1 MIQILPHYFQKIKID
16 QIQVGKNRI
25 SLLYDKNIFY
35 LDNDKFALNAL
46 LSYNPELKRVTVDL
60 NRFKIKNSEIVL
72 NGKFDFFLDRR
83 EWLGKGYYRAY
94 DLNGIFVVSLNEDRL
109 KFKLNSKETS
119 SIKRLV
125 DYIAPPEPI
134 KVWIYPKI
142 PAKKYKLHYL
152 IGEIKIDDDNT
163 IKFDPNKLKAFAT
176 AYEADI
182 HFNSKVSPV
191 LTKKIDIRL
200 NNDTLSFKL
209 YDPTYEGKKLNGSF
223 VKIRN
228 LTNSKAELLAHIEVN
243 DKIDNSI
250 KKLLSAYNINL
261 PFVQTDGKT
270 EAKVDFIVKLL
281 TGSINRYEGVY
292 KSEYAKLLFD
302 NSVYL
307 PVKNLNVISKG
318 SKIIINQSN
327 ISLSPYL
334 DANLSGSI
342 DLNKRGGEFISLINR
357 FQFDY
362 NKVPLLKIKNRKV
375 PIKLRFND
383 KVTFELPELNL
394 IFSYIKSGS
403 IKIVSK
409 DIKPLIPYFQGPLIP
424 IEDGKFEVEYS
435 SKKLDATGFIK
446 YRNNFLKYKNR
457 KLQKFSF
464 KLNRRNFETTVEV
477 NKNIYLTLKNRKAIV
492 NFSNLDIYVDKMLY
506 ILKDNLKKS
515 NNKKSSQYT
524 IHIDCFNTLLHY
536 KKSKLSSKNLT
547 IVLKTS
553 PLEIEFITKQNLGE
567 IRGIIKNRKLNII
580 GKGVSGSD
588 IRNITS
594 LDHIYGGYFDFN
606 AVGTIDDFKGT
617 ISVRNSLWAK
627 NRLLNNL
634 LAILNTIPAVLT
646 LQNPGFSDKG
656 FKIKD
661 GMVLYHY
668 KDEILY
674 FDKILING
682 DSAQIT
688 GRGKIN
694 LKSDTILMSIQIHFL
709 ENLTK
714 LLNKIPIAGY
724 IIFGNDG
731 TMAVTLNISGYLD
744 NPKVTTETV
753 KDAVEVPLNILERTL
768 KLPFKLFELRAPLKT
783 IHSP

>member
-1 MIQILPHYFQKIKID
+1 M
-16 QIQVGKNRI
+16 
-25 SLLYDKNIFY
+25 
-35 LDNDKFALNAL
+35 
-46 LSYNPELKRVTVDL
+46 
-60 NRFKIKNSEIVL
+60 
-72 NGKFDFFLDRR
+72 
-83 EWLGKGYYRAY
+83 
-94 DLNGIFVVSLNEDRL
+94 
-109 KFKLNSKETS
+109 
-119 SIKRLV
+119 
-125 DYIAPPEPI
+125 
-134 KVWIYPKI
+134 
-142 PAKKYKLHYL
+142 
-152 IGEIKIDDDNT
+152 
-163 IKFDPNKLKAFAT
+163 
-176 AYEADI
+176 
-182 HFNSKVSPV
+182 
-191 LTKKIDIRL
+191 
-200 NNDTLSFKL
+200 
-209 YDPTYEGKKLNGSF
+209 
-223 VKIRN
+223 
-228 LTNSKAELLAHIEVN
+228 
-243 DKIDNSI
+243 
-250 KKLLSAYNINL
+250 
-261 PFVQTDGKT
+261 
-270 EAKVDFIVKLL
+270 
-281 TGSINRYEGVY
+281 
-292 KSEYAKLLFD
+292 
-302 NSVYL
+302 
-307 PVKNLNVISKG
+307 
-318 SKIIINQSN
+318 
-327 ISLSPYL
+327 
-334 DANLSGSI
+334 
-342 DLNKRGGEFISLINR
+342 
-357 FQFDY
+357 
-362 NKVPLLKIKNRKV
+362 
-375 PIKLRFND
+375 
-383 KVTFELPELNL
+383 
-394 IFSYIKSGS
+394 
-403 IKIVSK
+403 
-409 DIKPLIPYFQGPLIP
+409 IPYFQGPLIP

-435 SKKLDATGFIK
+435 SKKLDATGFIE

-674 FDKILING
+674 FDNILING

-753 KDAVEVPLNILERTL
+753 KDVVEVPLNILERTL
-768 KLPFKLFELRAPLKT
+768 KLPFKLFELNK
-783 IHSP
+783 